1 MSLPCILSRRA
12 VAFALVSFLANAG
25 LAVDLAT
32 FPRPKLQDSA
42 MTLQLLAA
50 EPDLVTPIGCAV
62 DARGQIFV
70 VESHTHFPKPDY
82 TGPKSDRILRFSG
95 EPGAKPTVIASED
108 LRWSMQLAFDAEGR
122 LLLSHRNG
130 LLRFE
135 VGGSPE
141 VPSRRSTLLRMET
154 AGDYPHNGLGGL
166 AVAPDG
172 TLYVGVGENLGLPYI
187 LIGTDETRIAIPAG
201 AGGRIFKCRPDG
213 GALVEVATG
222 FWNPFGLTFDSAE
235 RLVAVD
241 NDPDSR
247 PPCRLLHVIQ
257 GGDYGFQFRHGRD
270 GLSPFIAWDGEL
282 PGTLP
287 MAAGTGEGPTS
298 VVALARTGWA
308 RSSPS
313 SLLVAA
319 SWDHALELYVPTP
332 VGRSFKAERREI
344 VTGGEDFRPVAL
356 ALAPDGSIVFTD
368 WVKQDYNVHSHGR
381 LWRLSSGKTTPHN
394 ATAEAALLNGE
405 KELQRFAGGKSG
417 LSTGRLKI
425 MAASA
430 DPFVRSA
437 ATSAMAS
444 HPASEL
450 ETWFREAKSP
460 SEAQHALLAFR
471 RALAHR
477 STNEVLSKSSME
489 GVLRDALGNPD
500 PGVRL
505 VALQWVAEDSMTG
518 LRGAVAD
525 SLHAGPATPL
535 LLAAHAETLRRLAV
549 DPSAPVASKG
559 TAVRLIPQA
568 PIDPAAVVEAIR
580 QLNSPTES
588 MTRRR
593 AALRVLAG
601 RHEPEA
607 VAALRRVATNLS
619 DHPGLRSAAIV
630 GLAGGHE
637 DHVGDLLGLLKDPS
651 PAVALEE
658 ARALRPWLARPGVRE
673 ALESVTAPPAVVA
686 AAAFAL
692 GRATGRP
699 ATEAEWIAVASRG
712 GGDVEAGRR
721 VFESSWAACSKC
733 HRIEGEGGSV
743 GPDLSTIG
751 RASKREKLVASILQ
765 PSRDIAPQFAQH
777 LVETREGESYSGRV
791 LGTDADGSLTLVT
804 GEGQAVFLPKSQ
816 MTEQRILTLSIM
828 PDGLLDGLSVQD
840 FADLMAFLE
849 SRR

>member
-1 MSLPCILSRRA
+1 
-12 VAFALVSFLANAG
+12 
-25 LAVDLAT
+25 
-32 FPRPKLQDSA
+32 

-70 VESHTHFPKPDY
+70 VESHTHFPKSDY
-82 TGPKSDRILRFSG
+82 AGPKSDRLLRFSG
-95 EPGAKPTVIASED
+95 VPGAKPTVIASED

-130 LLRFE
+130 LLRFD
-135 VGGSPE
+135 VGGRPE
-141 VPSRRSTLLRMET
+141 IPAPRIPLLRMET

-166 AVAPDG
+166 VVAPDG
-172 TLYVGVGENLGLPYI
+172 TLYVGVGENLGLPYT
-187 LIGTDETRIAIPAG
+187 LIGTDATRIAIPAG
-201 AGGRIFKCRPDG
+201 AGGRIFKCRPN
-213 GALVEVATG
+213 GADLVEVATG
-222 FWNPFGLTFDSAE
+222 FWNPFGLAFDSAE

-247 PPCRLLHVIQ
+247 PPCRLLHVIL

-313 SLLVAA
+313 ALLVAA
-319 SWDHALELYVPTP
+319 SWDHALELYEPTP
-332 VGRSFKAERREI
+332 VGKSFKAERREI

-356 ALAPDGSIVFTD
+356 AVAPDGSIVFTD

-381 LWRLSSGKTTPHN
+381 LWRLSSGKTSPHN
-394 ATAEAALLNGE
+394 ATAEAALIHEE
-405 KELQRFAGGKSG
+405 KELQRVAGGKSG

-425 MAASA
+425 MAASS

-437 ATSAMAS
+437 ATSALAS
-444 HPASEL
+444 HPAAEL
-450 ETWFREAKSP
+450 EGWFREAKSP
-460 SEAQHALLAFR
+460 REAQQALLAFR
-471 RALAHR
+471 RALSQH
-477 STNEVLSKSSME
+477 STNEAQSESPRA
-489 GVLRDALGNPD
+489 GILRDALGNPD

-505 VALQWVAEDSMTG
+505 VALKWVAEDRLTG

-535 LLAAHAETLRRLAV
+535 LLAAHAETLRRLVV

-559 TAVRLIPQA
+559 TSVRLIPQA
-568 PIDPAAVVEAIR
+568 PIDPVAVVDAIH

-588 MTRRR
+588 LTRRR
-593 AALRVLAG
+593 AALRLLAG
-601 RHEPEA
+601 RHEPEV
-607 VAALRRVATNLS
+607 VAALRRVATNHS
-619 DHPGLRSAAIV
+619 DTPGLRSAAIV
-630 GLAGGHE
+630 GLTGGHE

-658 ARALRPWLARPGVRE
+658 ARALRPWLARPGVKE
-673 ALESVTAPPAVVA
+673 ALESVTAPASVAA

-692 GRATGRP
+692 GRAPGRP
-699 ATEAEWIAVASRG
+699 VTEAEWLAVASRS

-721 VFESSWAACSKC
+721 VFDSSWAACSKC

-777 LVETREGESYSGRV
+777 VVETREGESYSGRV
-791 LGTDADGSLTLVT
+791 MGEDADGSLTLVT
-804 GEGQAVFLPKSQ
+804 GEGQAVFVPKSQ
-816 MTEQRILTLSIM
+816 ITEQRILTLSMM
-828 PDGLLDGLSVQD
+828 PEGLLDGLSVQD